1 MRVRANFIPLEWV
14 IHSCPPFARISFQ
27 SKLWYTISVTVRTGE
42 TGMKI
47 AISPNYINVKITKN
61 LHNRALQPWLSERQ
75 IVVVFRIEQRKHL
88 LLNQFWLRLY
98 VLYTSN
104 VKSKCAKHH
113 AVFHFFEEKK
123 KLRKNPPNLRFVFFK
138 KMTLFS
144 KGLPKQCMYWSCM
157 ICWLF
162 NWSLVHVGWFRC

>member
-1 MRVRANFIPLEWV
+1 MRSLAYRITHWVPRGNQEIIDEKTPAARVRANFIPLEWV

-47 AISPNYINVKITKN
+47 AISPNYINVKKTKN

-88 LLNQFWLRLY
+88 LLNP
-98 VLYTSN
+98 VLITI
-104 VKSKCAKHH
+104 VCTIH
-113 AVFHFFEEKK
+113 
-123 KLRKNPPNLRFVFFK
+123 
-138 KMTLFS
+138 
-144 KGLPKQCMYWSCM
+144 Q
-157 ICWLF
+157 
-162 NWSLVHVGWFRC
+162 